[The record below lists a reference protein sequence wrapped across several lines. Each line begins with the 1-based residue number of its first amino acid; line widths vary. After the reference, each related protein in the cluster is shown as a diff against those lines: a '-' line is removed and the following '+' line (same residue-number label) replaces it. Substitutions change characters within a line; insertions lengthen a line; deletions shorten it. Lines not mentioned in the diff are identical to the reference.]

1 MSSKGDCYIGTSGW
15 IYSDWERKFYPRD
28 LPSSEKLKYFSQ
40 YFNTTEINYSFYHL
54 PRPQTFQK
62 WYSQTPKA
70 FIFSVKVSR
79 FITHIKRMKGIKNS
93 WERFYKNALFLKDK
107 LGPFLFQFPPSFKK
121 TEDTLGRIR
130 DFLDS
135 MKKVSLRIAFEF
147 RNKSWIDKKFYKFLE
162 KYNVAWV
169 ISDSSCYP
177 RDIISTADF
186 VYLRFHG
193 PKELFGSS
201 YTLSELKKWSSL
213 LKKYLSQG
221 KDIFCY
227 FNNDFHAYAIFNA
240 KTLKNLL
247 LC

>member
-1 MSSKGDCYIGTSGW
+1 
-15 IYSDWERKFYPRD
+15 
-28 LPSSEKLKYFSQ
+28 
-40 YFNTTEINYSFYHL
+40 
-54 PRPQTFQK
+54 
-62 WYSQTPKA
+62 
-70 FIFSVKVSR
+70 
-79 FITHIKRMKGIKNS
+79 MKGIKNS
-93 WERFYKNALFLKDK
+93 WERFYKNALFLKEK

-130 DFLDS
+130 DFLES
-135 MKKVSLRIAFEF
+135 VKKESLRIAFEF
-147 RNKSWIDKKFYKFLE
+147 RNKSWIDEKFYKFLE
-162 KYNVAWV
+162 KYNAAWV
-169 ISDSSCYP
+169 ISDSSRYP
-177 RDIISTADF
+177 RDIVSTADF

-213 LKKYLSQG
+213 LKKFLSQG

-247 LC
+247 SC